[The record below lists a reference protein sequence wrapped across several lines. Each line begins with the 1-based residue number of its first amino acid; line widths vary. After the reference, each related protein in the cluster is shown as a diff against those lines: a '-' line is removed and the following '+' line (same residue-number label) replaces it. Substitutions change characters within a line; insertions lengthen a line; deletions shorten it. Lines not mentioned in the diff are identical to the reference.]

1 MSMLCENYQDYEER
15 ELLKRVGQGSPFG
28 FTVGEFLG
36 SKKDS
41 RIGRRVQHVD
51 DGGWGRVYGVQ
62 GGLLCVRWD
71 DGTTDTHTPDH
82 LGMA

>member
-1 MSMLCENYQDYEER
+1 MSMLCETYEEYEAR
-15 ELLKRVGQGSPFG
+15 ELLKRVGQGNPFG
-28 FTVGEFLG
+28 PTVGEVIG

-51 DGGWGRVYGVQ
+51 DGGWGRVSDVQ

-71 DGTTDTHTPDH
+71 DGTTDSHTKNLLRFP
-82 LGMA
+82 